1 MDEEGSEELYE
12 SEEEEV
18 DDSRRDIIGRER
30 GISGLVEGSES
41 RCVEGSVGDVG
52 PSVIVGSSRRGLGV
66 GAQGEAVSMMSDWG
80 GDGTVG
86 EVGNVL
92 GEGGGDRLGGLSMGE
107 PVWDCWGEG

>member
-1 MDEEGSEELYE
+1 M
-12 SEEEEV
+12 
-18 DDSRRDIIGRER
+18 
-30 GISGLVEGSES
+30 
-41 RCVEGSVGDVG
+41 
-52 PSVIVGSSRRGLGV
+52 
-66 GAQGEAVSMMSDWG
+66 GAQGEAVSVMSDWG